1 MFTCSLWLVQG
12 NELMAK
18 PGLSIFFDQGT
29 LRLDGEGIDQLLG
42 HPGLRRD
49 SSEKIWRLPGNGYR
63 GIIEAAVALGISLND
78 QARKYERRLFSFYET
93 REPFAHQREAV
104 DAWRLS
110 GGKGVIVLPTGT
122 GKSFV
127 AMLAI
132 RQTGRPALVVCPTI
146 DLMNQW
152 QKQLEKTFGE
162 PVGMAGGGCQEWRDI
177 TVTTYESAYLQVERW
192 GDKFGLLIFD
202 EAHHLPGSS
211 HQLAARGAIAPFRL
225 GLTATLEREDGLHSI
240 LLDLIGPT
248 VFRREINDLAGEY
261 LANYST
267 NRIWVELLGDER
279 IKYEEANLVYQG
291 YLNQQGYS
299 LGSQGGWKRF
309 IWESTRN
316 SEAKSAFRAFLEQKK
331 ILHQC
336 EGKMVALE
344 NILEQHRKDRILVFT
359 VDNATVHQISRRF
372 LVPSLTHNT
381 RSSER
386 KDLLQGFQEGRLPV
400 LATSRVLNEGVDVPA
415 AGVAVVLSGSGTVR
429 EHVQRLGRILRKY
442 EEKQA
447 ILYEL
452 VVKETREEMVS
463 QRRRRHDAYQ

>member
-1 MFTCSLWLVQG
+1 MDYQSVLKKTGIERKDYQEDGIKWMVNLETRTDLPHAFRGGFIADEMGLGKTILCISTFLMNFLPKTLIIVPPILLKQWEQEIYNKTSHKSLIYHGTSRHNISMSV
-12 NELMAK
+12 LMAA
-18 PGLSIFFDQGT
+18 P
-29 LRLDGEGIDQLLG
+29 
-42 HPGLRRD
+42 
-49 SSEKIWRLPGNGYR
+49 
-63 GIIEAAVALGISLND
+63 
-78 QARKYERRLFSFYET
+78 
-93 REPFAHQREAV
+93 
-104 DAWRLS
+104 
-110 GGKGVIVLPTGT
+110 IVL
-122 GKSFV
+122 
-127 AMLAI
+127 
-132 RQTGRPALVVCPTI
+132 
-146 DLMNQW
+146 
-152 QKQLEKTFGE
+152 
-162 PVGMAGGGCQEWRDI
+162 
-177 TVTTYESAYLQVERW
+177 TTYS
-192 GDKFGLLIFD
+192 LIAEKHKGILFDISWDRIVFD